1 MDEVLLTELG
11 QSQLTEATIDF
22 EVDDWSDFG
31 FYEGEWNDL
40 GFCEECAG
48 KLERDLIRESDR
60 DYTISYYGLDSAECE
75 EIRKKVIKEYGEKLE
90 LIASNK
96 PKKKKCKATK
106 RKKKKAKTA

>member
-1 MDEVLLTELG
+1 MGL
-11 QSQLTEATIDF
+11 
-22 EVDDWSDFG
+22 
-31 FYEGEWNDL
+31 
-40 GFCEECAG
+40 CEECAG
-48 KLERDLIRESDR
+48 KLERDLIRESYR
-60 DYTISYYGLDSAECE
+60 DYTISGYGVDSAECE